1 VVDNL
6 IERSKEAVEIFLV
19 QKQFVSFVAEPIFTT
34 GTLRD
39 GDEIIFSLRFLNI
52 EEVGPAFARPYPL
65 GKYAFFR
72 IAISVTA
79 AEAATVATTITKPAA
94 IAAAA
99 EAATVATTIT
109 EPAAITA
116 AIAAAAE
123 AATVA
128 TTITKS
134 AAIAAAAEAAT
145 VATTITKPAAITAA
159 AEAATV
165 A

>member
-79 AEAATVATTITKPAA
+79 AEAATVATTITK
-94 IAAAA
+94 
-99 EAATVATTIT
+99 
-109 EPAAITA
+109 
-116 AIAAAAE
+116 
-123 AATVA
+123 
-128 TTITKS
+128 S